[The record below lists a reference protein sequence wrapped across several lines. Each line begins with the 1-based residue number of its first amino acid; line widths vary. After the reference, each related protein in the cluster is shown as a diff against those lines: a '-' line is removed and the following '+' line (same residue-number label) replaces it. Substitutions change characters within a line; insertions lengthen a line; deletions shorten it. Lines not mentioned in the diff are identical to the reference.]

1 MATTAATSSTSTSAS
16 TSTSKATVDAQT
28 AAAAKRASAQKII
41 TSLNAGSGVD
51 VVSLAQSLVD
61 AERAPQENIIN
72 TKISKNEA
80 RVSGYAAVKF
90 MLNNVKEA
98 VTALKD
104 ANSFNTSSV
113 SNTNTAAL
121 SVTAGTAATLGTRSV
136 AITTLA
142 SAQRNISTALPP
154 PQPL

>member
-1 MATTAATSSTSTSAS
+1 MATTAVTSSTSTS
-16 TSTSKATVDAQT
+16 TATANAQT

-61 AERAPQENIIN
+61 AERAPQESIIN

-90 MLNNVKEA
+90 MLNNVKDA

-104 ANSFNTSSV
+104 ANSFNASSV
-113 SNTNTAAL
+113 NNTNI
-121 SVTAGTAATLGTRSV
+121 GRF
-136 AITTLA
+136 I
-142 SAQRNISTALPP
+142 
-154 PQPL
+154 

>member
-1 MATTAATSSTSTSAS
+1 MATTATSASSSTST
-16 TSTSKATVDAQT
+16 ATADAQA

-41 TSLNAGSGVD
+41 TSLSAGSGVD
-51 VVSLAQSLVD
+51 VAALAQGLVD
-61 AERAPQENIIN
+61 AERAPQENVIN
-72 TKISKNEA
+72 SKITKNEA

-142 SAQRNISTALPP
+142 SAQRNISTGFAASTTS
-154 PQPL
+154 